1 MSRNSLGLPGRQ
13 TKTRV
18 ASLYDIVLF
27 FNHFSLSV
35 TMMSIFSSWSCLTET
50 YLGRVTLVSVNS
62 YKKMIKVKSI
72 RRKNG

>member
-35 TMMSIFSSWSCLTET
+35 TMMSIFSSWSCLMET

-62 YKKMIKVKSI
+62 YIGKTKSE
-72 RRKNG
+72 KYVT

>member
-35 TMMSIFSSWSCLTET
+35 TMMSISSSWSCLTET

-72 RRKNG
+72 RSKNG

>member
-35 TMMSIFSSWSCLTET
+35 TMMSIFLSWSCLMET

>member
-1 MSRNSLGLPGRQ
+1 MRATIS
-13 TKTRV
+13 
-18 ASLYDIVLF
+18 IM
-27 FNHFSLSV
+27 SV

>member
-35 TMMSIFSSWSCLTET
+35 TMMSIFSSWSCLPEP

>member
-1 MSRNSLGLPGRQ
+1 MEHLCKFYICLTLELRATIL
-13 TKTRV
+13 T
-18 ASLYDIVLF
+18 I
-27 FNHFSLSV
+27 SV
-35 TMMSIFSSWSCLTET
+35 TMMSIFSSWSCLIET

>member
-35 TMMSIFSSWSCLTET
+35 TMMSIFSSWSCLMET
-50 YLGRVTLVSVNS
+50 YLGRVTHWSLYIVT
-62 YKKMIKVKSI
+62 KKDDRMHKS
-72 RRKNG
+72 